1 MMKDEEVKKLVLNIL
16 LALGL
21 RRLGLLKVLPRSF
34 ALGGYADDDSQVFL

>member
-1 MMKDEEVKKLVLNIL
+1 MMKDEEVKKLVLNVL

-34 ALGGYADDDSQVFL
+34 TLGGYGDDDSQVFL